1 MEAKV
6 EQAANEIKRLK
17 TCINNLISVGVAG
30 SLPKLSVLCSTCCR
44 RCWAWISHIVILYL
58 SHANGRVICHHVAV
72 AGFYSASLGGGK
84 KSGVSSAGSLHSQ
97 GLDRL
102 R

>member
-1 MEAKV
+1 M

-58 SHANGRVICHHVAV
+58 SHANGRVICHPRCS
-72 AGFYSASLGGGK
+72 GGILESLFRGRK
-84 KSGVSSAGSLHSQ
+84 EKWRVERWIVTLSGA
-97 GLDRL
+97 
-102 R
+102 

>member
-17 TCINNLISVGVAG
+17 ACINNLISVGVAG
-30 SLPKLSVLCSTCCR
+30 SLPKLSVLCSTYCR

-58 SHANGRVICHHVAV
+58 SHSNGRLICHHVAV
-72 AGFYSASLGGGK
+72 AGF
-84 KSGVSSAGSLHSQ
+84 
-97 GLDRL
+97 
-102 R
+102 

>member
-17 TCINNLISVGVAG
+17 ACISNLISVGVAG

-58 SHANGRVICHHVAV
+58 SHATGRMICHHVAV
-72 AGFYSASLGGGK
+72 AGFFSASFWGGK
-84 KSGVSSAGSLHSQ
+84 KNGVSGAGSLYFQ
-97 GLDRL
+97 GGVRL